1 MAAEAIKQ
9 LLDEFGRDPLL
20 QKLPLPGSV
29 REAIG
34 LPAEPEPQLNGFKEL
49 AAKAIFLSDA
59 DTVEI
64 RECPVVPLPDF
75 EKMAKEYHEKYLL
88 PPEPPKIEVIQE
100 EGGAGESKE
109 DE

>member
-9 LLDEFGRDPLL
+9 LVEEFGKDPIL

-34 LPAEPEPQLNGFKEL
+34 LPAEPEPQLGGLKEV
-49 AAKAIFLSDA
+49 AAKALFLCDA

-64 RECPVVPLPDF
+64 RECPVVPMPDF
-75 EKMAKEYHEKYLL
+75 EKMAKEYHDKYLL
-88 PPEPPKIEVIQE
+88 PPAPPKIEVIPE
-100 EGGAGESKE
+100 ESESKQ